1 MVYAI
6 ICAGGRGMRF
16 GSDKPKQF
24 VNMDGEPIILKT
36 VKVFEKSDK
45 IEKIIVTCPEDC
57 VEETKEI
64 LSKCKKVCVTA
75 GGKDRN
81 LSVMNGIA
89 YIEKQFGLYEN
100 TIVVTHDAVRPFV
113 SEKMIA
119 DSIEETQKYGAAA
132 AAIPAVDTVIEAENG
147 IIMSVPD
154 RSRMYQ
160 VQTPQTFFAKK
171 LRELY
176 FSLSE
181 KEKEVLTDCTRIYV
195 SKGEAVKII
204 NGDVKNIKITFK
216 SDIG

>member
-1 MVYAI
+1 
-6 ICAGGRGMRF
+6 MRF

-24 VNMDGEPIILKT
+24 MSTDGEPIILKT
-36 VKVFEKSDK
+36 VKVFEKTDK
-45 IEKIIVTCPEDC
+45 IEKIIVPCPEDYI
-57 VEETKEI
+57 EETKKI
-64 LSKCKKVCVTA
+64 LSKCEKVCVTA

-89 YIEKQFGLYEN
+89 YIEKHFGLDEN

-119 DSIEETQKYGAAA
+119 DSIEETKKYGATA

-147 IIMSVPD
+147 VITSVPD

-171 LRELY
+171 LRDLY

-181 KEKEVLTDCTRIYV
+181 SEKEILTDCTKIYV
-195 SKGEAVKII
+195 SKGETVKII
-204 NGDVKNIKITFK
+204 DGDIKNIKITFK